1 MFGLRIAPGA
11 RLQRRALFSGSA
23 GLDGDGVDPVSRN
36 VAECRID
43 EALALK
49 ARNAC
54 ESGTFDFYGEVRFA
68 GAVIAGVTGVAGGI
82 VDDIKAG
89 GGEGGF
95 EKLPHFLCDR
105 SGHVFHLRARYPIW
119 KPVRHSRFHGRVE
132 SGGRACNWPG
142 CEEAGE
148 FRAPGMRLPGFDG
161 PGDYRWFCLDHVRE
175 FNSGYDYFDG
185 MSAEE
190 IFRAQSPLHGWEAQS
205 RAFRPDAGVDGT
217 PRWADFADPLE
228 AISGRAKAHMR
239 QRQAE
244 MKPEN
249 ARFNPEERRA
259 LGVLGLD
266 GDIDSKTLRLRYTR
280 LLRQYHPD
288 HNGGDHSRAARLQ
301 GVVEA
306 YQLLRKSA
314 ALGG

>member
-1 MFGLRIAPGA
+1 M
-11 RLQRRALFSGSA
+11 
-23 GLDGDGVDPVSRN
+23 
-36 VAECRID
+36 
-43 EALALK
+43 
-49 ARNAC
+49 
-54 ESGTFDFYGEVRFA
+54 
-68 GAVIAGVTGVAGGI
+68 
-82 VDDIKAG
+82 
-89 GGEGGF
+89 
-95 EKLPHFLCDR
+95 
-105 SGHVFHLRARYPIW
+105 
-119 KPVRHSRFHGRVE
+119 RHSRFHGRVE
-132 SGGRACNWPG
+132 SGGRTCNWPG

-148 FRAPGMRLPGFDG
+148 FRAPGGRLPGFDG
-161 PGDYRWFCLDHVRE
+161 PGDYRWFCLDHIRE
-175 FNSGYDYFDG
+175 FNAGYDYFDG

-239 QRQAE
+239 QRQAD

-249 ARFNPEERRA
+249 ARFNPDERRA
-259 LGVLGLD
+259 LGVLGLE

-288 HNGGDHSRAARLQ
+288 HNGGDHSRASRLQ

-306 YQLLRKSA
+306 YQLLRKSP
-314 ALGG
+314 ALA